1 MRHLIRVATLLVAAP
16 IFAANVLAA
25 DVHPATAAKP
35 APVMY
40 QVSGLKWDGRH
51 YVPQSGYSLT
61 TPNLKQATDYAAQFS
76 CFPGWTVTTNLPAA
90 IGTQRN
96 FASPFV
102 QPNLNAGSSIGAP
115 TANVPPYILNWLYSL
130 GIQPSQLQPA
140 VAGTETSASDPS
152 SGAYVPTNSDT
163 SDIDR
168 MIATQDMLNRQQELN
183 NMQDMLNTQNM
194 INTQNMVNSMQDMV
208 NTQNM
213 VNEQNLINAM
223 NNP

>member
-1 MRHLIRVATLLVAAP
+1 MRHSIRIATLLVVAP
-16 IFAANVLAA
+16 IFATNVLAA
-25 DVHPATAAKP
+25 DVQPAAAAKP

-51 YVPQSGYSLT
+51 YVAQPGYSLT

-76 CFPGWTVTTNLPAA
+76 CFPGWSVTTNLPAA
-90 IGTQRN
+90 IGTQPN
-96 FASPFV
+96 FASPLAR
-102 QPNLNAGSSIGAP
+102 PDANAGAGFGAP

-130 GIQPSQLQPA
+130 GIQPSQLQA
-140 VAGTETSASDPS
+140 SAAGTETNANEQS
-152 SGAYVPTNSDT
+152 SGVYVSTNSDT

-168 MIATQDMLNRQQELN
+168 MIATQDMLNRQQEFN

-194 INTQNMVNSMQDMV
+194 INTQNMVNNLQDMV

-213 VNEQNLINAM
+213 VNEQNMINAM